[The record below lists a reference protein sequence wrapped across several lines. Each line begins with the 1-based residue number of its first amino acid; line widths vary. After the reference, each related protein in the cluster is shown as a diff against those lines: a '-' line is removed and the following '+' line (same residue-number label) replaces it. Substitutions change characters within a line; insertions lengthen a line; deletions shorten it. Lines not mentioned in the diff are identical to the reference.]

1 MHPPGGRSSRVIRL
15 ASDVQDPVDLVVP
28 GPRSAQRSTVRGMKA
43 PGSLLVVSVLLV
55 ALSACGS
62 NSTTDDSPDQA
73 VSDSTQ
79 TPTEATSATPEEDTA
94 TVEQYASIVAKNQ
107 DLKKQIGTM
116 SDCDWLG
123 SGALDADPA
132 SIVCQAGVLTL
143 SFQAETLST
152 SLKSAQK
159 PGVPAFIG
167 PPPDEIEPL
176 VADTVSASDALA
188 KSASAANK
196 AGCEQSA
203 AGKCTALRVDV
214 MQAMSDLK
222 RELYAWEP
230 YTG

>member
-1 MHPPGGRSSRVIRL
+1 MRAL
-15 ASDVQDPVDLVVP
+15 Q
-28 GPRSAQRSTVRGMKA
+28 
-43 PGSLLVVSVLLV
+43 SLLVASVLL
-55 ALSACGS
+55 ASLSACGS
-62 NSTTDDSPDQA
+62 DSAGEPPGQAASASTAAPTESTTP
-73 VSDSTQ
+73 
-79 TPTEATSATPEEDTA
+79 TPEVDTA

-123 SGALDADPA
+123 SGSLDADPA

-143 SFQAETLST
+143 SFQAGTLST

-167 PPPDEIEPL
+167 SPPAEIEAL
-176 VADTVSASDALA
+176 VADTVSASDALEKA
-188 KSASAANK
+188 AAAANK
-196 AGCEQSA
+196 AGCEQTA
-203 AGKCTALRVDV
+203 AGKCAALRIDV
-214 MQAMSDLK
+214 MQAMGDLE